1 MVLTRSMTKKINPN
15 DTLPDYIIG
24 YKLVLVEPESIIHGP
39 KIDKVF
45 GIVKLHIPNT
55 AKTNL
60 DRKVCNKKYAA
71 YRTEYAR
78 VIYIKSII
86 GKTIYRRAYSALK
99 PGGYYIT
106 GKNIYC
112 NKWNNN
118 LEEVS
123 TNGIHFYLSKQL
135 VFSLYLRLTNYNINQ
150 GIEQL
155 INCMSYPNTK
165 YIHANDDG
173 NIEYTAYFNKKGN
186 LNYLRY
192 FNNIP

>member
-1 MVLTRSMTKKINPN
+1 MVLTRSMTQKINPN
-15 DTLPDYIIG
+15 ENLADYIIG

-45 GIVKLHIPNT
+45 GIVKLHIPIT

-60 DRKVCNKKYAA
+60 DRKVVNKKYAS

-86 GKTIYRRAYSALK
+86 GKTIYRRAYSAIK

-106 GKNIYC
+106 GKITYC
-112 NKWNNN
+112 NKWNDNH
-118 LEEVS
+118 EEVS

-150 GIEQL
+150 GIDQL
-155 INCMSYPNTK
+155 MDCTSYPNTK
-165 YIHANDDG
+165 YIHADNDG
-173 NIEYTAYFNKKGN
+173 KIEYTAYFNKKGN
-186 LNYLRY
+186 LNYLTY
-192 FNNIP
+192 FNNKQ